1 MKSIVQRVLVQ
12 CTGIESTSTLK
23 LKFCFVFVK
32 HLPNAL
38 QFQQCVLSSLCIT
51 YDMDQASFLWCCECS
66 LPRLGHLP
74 IFTPLSVQSHEI
86 FESFFTVKFFAGA
99 IASGTS
105 SIFGGHFP
113 PFCRCACL
121 HWVPLA
127 AWLASPTGAGPPF
140 PCSAVSSPTPYMC
153 CWNFTSSIATLH
165 SFASLSSFLAS
176 SLFRWSIL
184 VKCHV
189 GFSPGEKE
197 VTQLRALLSVCDLNG
212 RCSVTCHWQ
221 TLKGGTWLVI
231 DCDVHLLF
239 L

>member
-1 MKSIVQRVLVQ
+1 M
-12 CTGIESTSTLK
+12 E
-23 LKFCFVFVK
+23 
-32 HLPNAL
+32 
-38 QFQQCVLSSLCIT
+38 
-51 YDMDQASFLWCCECS
+51 QASFLWRRECS

-74 IFTPLSVQSHEI
+74 IFTPLRFQSHEI
-86 FESFFTVKFFAGA
+86 FESFFTVKFFA
-99 IASGTS
+99 SGTS

-113 PFCRCACL
+113 HFCRCACL

-127 AWLASPTGAGPPF
+127 VWLASPTGAGSTF
-140 PCSAVSSPTPYMC
+140 PRSAVSSPTPYMC
-153 CWNFTSSIATLH
+153 YWNFTSSITTLRSCAT
-165 SFASLSSFLAS
+165 LSSFLAN

-197 VTQLRALLSVCDLNG
+197 VTQLCALLSVCDLNG

-221 TLKGGTWLVI
+221 TLKGETWLVI
-231 DCDVHLLF
+231 NCDVHMLF